1 MWIIIIEK
9 KNGLRFALN
18 RSVDQK
24 RLVLGGFSKLSIKFL
39 SKRYATIVAREIN
52 NLLAEGEMPD
62 ILCAEV
68 STFVPD
74 QKSCQDEKIVL
85 A

>member
-1 MWIIIIEK
+1 MWIIVVEK
-9 KNGLRFALN
+9 KNGLRFVLN
-18 RSVDQK
+18 RSIDQK
-24 RLVLGGFSKLSIKFL
+24 RLVLGGFSKFSIKFL

-52 NLLAEGEMPD
+52 NLLAEGILPD

-74 QKSCQDEKIVL
+74 QRSCQNEKIVL